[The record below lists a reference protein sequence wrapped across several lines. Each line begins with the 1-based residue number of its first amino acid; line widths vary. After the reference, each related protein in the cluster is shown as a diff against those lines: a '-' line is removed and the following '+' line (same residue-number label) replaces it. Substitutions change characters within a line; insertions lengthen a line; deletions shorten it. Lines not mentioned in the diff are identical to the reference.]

1 MGTPVTVL
9 LPRPGLLAF
18 VALACACANPPT
30 KKIARLGGENILQSL
45 GADEKIGGLAST
57 AVSGK
62 RGFVAWSTG
71 EAVMGMFVGGDG
83 RLRGQAF
90 TVQGSPARFIDV
102 ETATCKGKTDAI
114 LLLTVPYTSPL
125 EGNKPASLVVLGTDG
140 TSSGP
145 PIPIGE
151 VGPYAMGGA
160 LSAHCSSVLAVRH
173 LGKIGD
179 FGVEAEGI
187 DLVQGGVLWRKR
199 LSTAGLNAFLPA
211 AAGGGGHHAVA
222 WIEKKMTIGKDA
234 RETLGDLRFAVMDGG
249 GGFVTPPLTVGR
261 TKLADFSPALVM
273 EGSRVRLLFK
283 DHPEDEYRDGL
294 YLSTLDAAGKRLS
307 GPVRLAR
314 ADGPSSPI
322 LLALEGGILGTI
334 TLRKL
339 AGDLLI
345 GANLVDGRSRKLQ
358 RELQVYGHGLKIRS
372 VAGFSLGERM
382 IIVYSGCRVARCG
395 IFTIAM
401 EML

>member
-1 MGTPVTVL
+1 MGTSVIVL
-9 LPRPGLLAF
+9 LPRFGLLAL
-18 VALACACANPPT
+18 VALACACQNPPT
-30 KKIARLGGENILQSL
+30 RKIARLGGENILQSL
-45 GADEKIGGLAST
+45 GADEEIGGLAST

-71 EAVMGMFVGGDG
+71 QAVMGMFVGGDG

-90 TVQGSPARFIDV
+90 KVQGEPARFIDV

-125 EGNKPASLVVLGTDG
+125 EGNKPASVVVVGADG
-140 TSSGP
+140 SSSRT

-151 VGPYAMGGA
+151 IGPYAMGGA
-160 LSAHCSSVLAVRH
+160 LSADCSSVLAVRH

-187 DLVQGGVLWRKR
+187 DLAQGVLWQKR

-211 AAGGGGHHAVA
+211 AAGHGGHHAVA

-234 RETLGDLRFAVMDGG
+234 RETLGDLRFAVLDGG
-249 GGFVTPPLTVGR
+249 GDFVTPPITVGR
-261 TKLADFSPALVM
+261 TKLADFAPALVM

-294 YLSTLDAAGKRLS
+294 YLSALDTAGKRLS

-314 ADGPSSPI
+314 ADGPTSPI

-358 RELQVYGHGLKIRS
+358 RELQVYGHGLKIKS
-372 VAGFSLGERM
+372 VAGFSLGRKM

-395 IFTIAM
+395 IFSIAM
-401 EML
+401 ELL

>member
-1 MGTPVTVL
+1 MIRPVL
-9 LPRPGLLAF
+9 LAVL
-18 VALACACANPPT
+18 VVSALACRNPPT

-45 GADEKIGGLAST
+45 GADEEVGGLAST

-62 RGFVAWSTG
+62 RGFIAWSTG
-71 EAVMGMFVGGDG
+71 QAVMGMFVGGDG

-90 TVQGSPARFIDV
+90 KVQASPARFIDV
-102 ETATCKGKTDAI
+102 ETATCWGKTSAI

-125 EGNKPASLVVLGTDG
+125 EGNKPASIVVLGADG
-140 TSSGP
+140 SSSGP

-151 VGPYAMGGA
+151 IGPYAMGGA
-160 LSAHCSSVLAVRH
+160 LSADCSSVLAVTH

-187 DLVQGGVLWRKR
+187 DLAQGVLWRKR

-211 AAGGGGHHAVA
+211 AAGHGGHHAVA
-222 WIEKKMTIGKDA
+222 WVEKKMTIGKGA
-234 RETLGDLRFAVMDGG
+234 QETLGDLRFAMMDGG
-249 GGFVTPPLTVGR
+249 GAFVTPPLTVGR
-261 TKLADFSPALVM
+261 TKLADFAPAIVM
-273 EGSRVRLLFK
+273 DGSRIRLLFK
-283 DHPEDEYRDGL
+283 DHPQDEYRDGL
-294 YLSTLDAAGKRLS
+294 YLSTLGAAGKRLS

-314 ADGPSSPI
+314 ADGPSSPV
-322 LLALEGGILGTI
+322 LLALERGIFGTI

-358 RELQVYGHGLKIRS
+358 RELQVYGHGLKIKS
-372 VAGFSLGERM
+372 VAGLSLGERM
-382 IIVYSGCRVARCG
+382 IIVYSGCRAARCG
-395 IFTIAM
+395 IFSIAM

>member
-1 MGTPVTVL
+1 MGTSVIARLVRL
-9 LPRPGLLAF
+9 ALLA
-18 VALACACANPPT
+18 VLVVSALACRNPPT
-30 KKIARLGGENILQSL
+30 KKIARLGGENILQSF
-45 GADEKIGGLAST
+45 GADEEIGGLASIAIT
-57 AVSGK
+57 GK

-71 EAVMGMFVGGDG
+71 QAVMGMFVGGDG

-102 ETATCKGKTDAI
+102 ETATSKGKTDAI

-125 EGNKPASLVVLGTDG
+125 EGNKPALLVVLGTDG
-140 TSSGP
+140 SSSGP
-145 PIPIGE
+145 SIPIGE
-151 VGPYAMGGA
+151 IGPYAMGGA
-160 LSAHCSSVLAVRH
+160 LSVNGSSVLAVRH

-187 DLVQGGVLWRKR
+187 DLAQGVLWRKR

-211 AAGGGGHHAVA
+211 AAGHGGHHAVA
-222 WIEKKMTIGKDA
+222 WIEKKMTIGKNA
-234 RETLGDLRFAVMDGG
+234 QETLGDLRFTVMDDSGA
-249 GGFVTPPLTVGR
+249 FVTPPLTVGR

-273 EGSRVRLLFK
+273 DGSRIRLLFK

-294 YLSTLDAAGKRLS
+294 YLSALDVAGKRLS

-322 LLALEGGILGTI
+322 LLALEGGILGTL

-345 GANLVDGRSRKLQ
+345 GANLVDERSRKLQ
-358 RELQVYGHGLKIRS
+358 RELQVYGHGLKIKS
-372 VAGFSLGERM
+372 IAGFSIGERM

-395 IFTIAM
+395 IYTIAM